1 MTREIEKLKQRVRWM
16 CLICSLVMLTV
27 GLTLPKLIVAEDY
40 GSERKVCLFF
50 DDGWQN
56 QYDVAF
62 PILKTFGFKAS
73 FAIVTGSIGLDRGT
87 FASRMN
93 VDELKELQAYGMD
106 IACHTK
112 THPHMINL
120 TSGQLYDEIV
130 DSKNV
135 LTQMGFN
142 VKTFVYSFG
151 EWNDTIIDYVKDAG
165 YVCAREAKPESYRLN
180 DSDPNARYRICSWQI
195 TNQSLDAF
203 KQILSHATEDEVVV
217 LTYHF
222 LSDNASKETY
232 IPIQNFREQMQY
244 LKENN
249 FDVVLLPELFAVSEE
264 PSWLLPYAAV
274 AIVGVGLAIVS
285 LSWYLRLRRSRKPI
299 NRGEQRALSWQKR
312 FKAWCCLDSGKK
324 LNAGQSCIV

>member
-1 MTREIEKLKQRVRWM
+1 MEFELAENYLKKARKRQKGKTMWKIDELEKRVGWT
-16 CLICSLVMLTV
+16 CLICFFVMLTL
-27 GLTLPKLIVAEDY
+27 GFALPTICAAEAS
-40 GSERKVCLFF
+40 GSHRKVCLFF

-93 VDELKELQAYGMD
+93 VTELKELQACGMD

-142 VKTFVYSFG
+142 VKTFVYPFG
-151 EWNDTIIDYVKDAG
+151 EWNVTIENYVKGAG
-165 YVCAREAKPESYRLN
+165 YVCVRETKPGVYSLK
-180 DSDPNARYRICSWQI
+180 DPDPNARYRICSWPI
-195 TNQSLDAF
+195 TSQSMDEF
-203 KQILSHATEDEVVV
+203 KKILSNATEDEAVV

-222 LSDNASKETY
+222 LTDNASRPTY
-232 IPIQNFREQMQY
+232 ISIQNFREQMLY
-244 LKENN
+244 LKEDN
-249 FDVVLLPELFAVSEE
+249 FEVVLLPELFAVDEE
-264 PSWLLPYAAV
+264 PLWTLPYFV
-274 AIVGVGLAIVS
+274 VVIIGIGLATIF
-285 LSWYLRLRRSRKPI
+285 L
-299 NRGEQRALSWQKR
+299 RALKPTSR
-312 FKAWCCLDSGKK
+312 TFKNG
-324 LNAGQSCIV
+324 V